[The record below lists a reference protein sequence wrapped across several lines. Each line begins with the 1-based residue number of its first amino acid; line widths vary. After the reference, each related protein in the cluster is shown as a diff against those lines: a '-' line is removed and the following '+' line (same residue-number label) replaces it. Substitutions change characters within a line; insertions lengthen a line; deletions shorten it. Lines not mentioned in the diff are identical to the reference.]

1 MRSNTCERRRWEG
14 VRFSRSLCKRKGM
27 ESGLPPAP
35 PSALQL
41 VRVHTKRLVVFHP
54 LQTLASPHGRRRNES
69 HKRRQVSWTLF
80 GSLITATFTN
90 YKITSPLLQQV
101 LIISGRKCNNLKMTG
116 LFLVFNFLADKKRER
131 IHSVLFS
138 FFPSL
143 VGSAFQI
150 VVFSV
155 LLSYLFFGNPLWSQ
169 PRSLTPA
176 QSVKKAKVGESYCA
190 LNFSFSYN
198 SLPPTR
204 RYWVSSAGPLVEGGG

>member
-101 LIISGRKCNNLKMTG
+101 LIISGRKMQQFKNDRS
-116 LFLVFNFLADKKRER
+116 FFNFTFPRGIIVWAVDMDWCGGEKCIHIRSFLKEVWHRSVSKSNFSHLRLLIE
-131 IHSVLFS
+131 ITLCPPSSLSWCHSVILY
-138 FFPSL
+138 
-143 VGSAFQI
+143 
-150 VVFSV
+150 
-155 LLSYLFFGNPLWSQ
+155 LLNGLLKHSRLKEKI
-169 PRSLTPA
+169 R
-176 QSVKKAKVGESYCA
+176 E
-190 LNFSFSYN
+190 
-198 SLPPTR
+198 
-204 RYWVSSAGPLVEGGG
+204 

>member
-138 FFPSL
+138 FF
-143 VGSAFQI
+143 
-150 VVFSV
+150 
-155 LLSYLFFGNPLWSQ
+155 
-169 PRSLTPA
+169 
-176 QSVKKAKVGESYCA
+176 
-190 LNFSFSYN
+190 SFSRGERFPDCR
-198 SLPPTR
+198 LFGFIFVPFLR
-204 RYWVSSAGPLVEGGG
+204 